1 MRISDWSSDVCSSD
15 LLWYVEPTIQFGPPN
30 DLKAR
35 LNGVKQVHVTC
46 DRGTGFWKAWL
57 ALEPRR
63 PLAARIVRA
72 AKTID
77 RPIAAGPVR
86 LADAARE
93 RDPPPGRLRHLLPA
107 DIRSDARSVG
117 KECVRTVI
125 TGWSP

>member
-15 LLWYVEPTIQFGPPN
+15 LHCLLPASDAELWYVEPTIQFGPPN

-35 LNGVKQVHVTC
+35 LNGVKQVHVTS

-63 PLAARIVRA
+63 PLDARIVRA

-77 RPIAAGPVR
+77 RLIEAGPVP
-86 LADAARE
+86 LADEARARALRSEE
-93 RDPPPGRLRHLLPA
+93 RR
-107 DIRSDARSVG
+107 
-117 KECVRTVI
+117 
-125 TGWSP
+125 